1 MSGFLKEVAKN
12 NRLFKARIP
21 AASQSAT
28 SLLPPVRESPPTGCR
43 QIVLSRKTL
52 PSVKETAH
60 TFLSSPFLSY
70 ITVCADVFWVC
81 LGVFVFCFL
90 LLFLF
95 FVTCISTTNKK
106 RNISVNKK
114 TRAPCMLIV
123 QAEARPRELRATDV
137 C

>member
-43 QIVLSRKTL
+43 QIILSRKTL
-52 PSVKETAH
+52 TSVKETAH

>member
-43 QIVLSRKTL
+43 QIILSRKTL

>member
-43 QIVLSRKTL
+43 QIILSRKTL

-90 LLFLF
+90 LLF

>member
-43 QIVLSRKTL
+43 QIILSRKTL

-60 TFLSSPFLSY
+60 TFLSSPF

-90 LLFLF
+90 LLF

>member
-43 QIVLSRKTL
+43 QIILSRKTL
-52 PSVKETAH
+52 PSPKETAH

-81 LGVFVFCFL
+81 LGGFVFCFL

-106 RNISVNKK
+106 LNISVNKK

>member
-43 QIVLSRKTL
+43 QIILSRKTL
-52 PSVKETAH
+52 PSVKEIAH

>member
-43 QIVLSRKTL
+43 QIILSRKTL

-81 LGVFVFCFL
+81 LGIFVFCFL

>member
-43 QIVLSRKTL
+43 QIILSRKTL

-70 ITVCADVFWVC
+70 ITVCADVFGVC
-81 LGVFVFCFL
+81 LGFFVFCF
-90 LLFLF
+90 FAF
-95 FVTCISTTNKK
+95 VFVTCISTTNKK
-106 RNISVNKK
+106 LNISVNKK

>member
-43 QIVLSRKTL
+43 QIILSRKTL

-81 LGVFVFCFL
+81 LGGFCFL
-90 LLFLF
+90 LLLLF

>member
-43 QIVLSRKTL
+43 QIILSRKTL

-70 ITVCADVFWVC
+70 ITVCADVF
-81 LGVFVFCFL
+81 LGLFGGFCFL
-90 LLFLF
+90 FF
-95 FVTCISTTNKK
+95 AFVFVFVTCISTTNKK
-106 RNISVNKK
+106 LNISVNKK

>member
-43 QIVLSRKTL
+43 QIILSRKTL
-52 PSVKETAH
+52 PSVKETAP

-90 LLFLF
+90 LLF

-106 RNISVNKK
+106 WNISVNKK

>member
-52 PSVKETAH
+52 PIVKETAH